1 MKFTVVEEPS
11 GGVKTRL
18 VWGDGGGAQ
27 YETAVGPF
35 SPVLFWNL
43 NLGTVIGSISTSHTL
58 GACPLDHMYVNLH

>member
-18 VWGDGGGAQ
+18 VWGDGGGARGALQ
-27 YETAVGPF
+27 SCFALESRSRHHHRGAYPPPSA
-35 SPVLFWNL
+35 
-43 NLGTVIGSISTSHTL
+43 L